1 MKRSSKFFKFI
12 KNKYDWEKSVYGQV
26 HKILPNDAPTPFGS
40 PFTLIT
46 YVDANLYHNMITGQS
61 VTSILHLINQTP
73 FDWYSKKQNT
83 VKTARYGSKF
93 TAARI
98 AVDQIITD
106 RTMLRYLFIPI
117 KNNTYMFGDNWSVI
131 DSSNLPHAKL
141 HKRHNAL
148 LFHQVREAITAKIIS
163 FIYLPGTINP
173 VDILSKHWGHQQIKT
188 VLKTILFYVGDAA
201 DLFADQTQSDI

>member
-1 MKRSSKFFKFI
+1 MQI
-12 KNKYDWEKSVYGQV
+12 
-26 HKILPNDAPTPFGS
+26 
-40 PFTLIT
+40 
-46 YVDANLYHNMITGQS
+46 
-61 VTSILHLINQTP
+61 
-73 FDWYSKKQNT
+73 
-83 VKTARYGSKF
+83 YGSKF

-148 LFHQVREAITAKIIS
+148 SFYRVREAIAAKIIF
-163 FIYLPGTINP
+163 FIYLLENINP
-173 VDILSKHWGHQQIKT
+173 ADILSKHWGHQQIKT
-188 VLKTILFYVGDAA
+188 VLKTIPFYVGDTA
-201 DLFADQTQSDI
+201 DLFAD